1 MTKYTVLPIH
11 LEADPDL
18 KMELL
23 GSDYMDLSSFPS
35 VELRRDED
43 VNTDAYY
50 LREAYYVYVNPS
62 LVCVQKD
69 SIVVLGL
76 RVGDKDSESYFNYL
90 STLPLVSENLY
101 VYAHNPDIFE
111 TPIINEKSSNGKKV
125 VFYEGCFDYFLKYLM
140 STVNPSYFKHPE
152 EVYPKP
158 QYLTL
163 ESLVRPDPRVD
174 LEFRLDE
181 FSGEEWF
188 SDVVSYL
195 KERAKDET
203 LRSYG
208 RSEFGMKTI
217 DLLDGKLDKLSLKFD
232 IKPFEILQTE
242 CSLGLATRL
251 VGHRKAM
258 GMRKDSEFY
267 NKGKDFG
274 KASMNQPLGFISKY
288 SAYEL
293 CETLTE
299 ASQSKTP
306 FRAPR
311 ISEVLTLLYGTRARI
326 QHTLDTYSDGV
337 MSYRRFDHP
346 IYSHTEKV
354 KYAKMLRADKHD
366 LSVVYGRVSPD
377 LLYGFFDLFPEW
389 IHEARNHER
398 MSKEDKRWA
407 VYPEKDSSGNL
418 KETNLHE
425 LVRFAALISVFEVHK
440 RIFHTADRFTKR
452 KQLSKLKYR
461 ENLFGGGNS
470 LHAELNPSTG
480 LIFGNGLGWFPHE
493 NEISSTHVSKVY
505 RLIFGGTFNFGFGNV
520 FSIPT
525 SSRKAGNI
533 RFTRDV

>member
-35 VELRRDED
+35 VELRYED
-43 VNTDAYY
+43 VNHFS
-50 LREAYYVYVNPS
+50 EAYYVYVNPS
-62 LVCVQKD
+62 LVCVQKE

-140 STVNPSYFKHPE
+140 STVNPSYLKHPE
-152 EVYPKP
+152 SVYPEP

-195 KERAKDET
+195 KERAKDKT
-203 LRSYG
+203 ISFYG
-208 RSEFGMKTI
+208 RSDFGMKVL

-258 GMRKDSEFY
+258 GMRTDSEFY
-267 NKGKDFG
+267 NKGKDFE
-274 KASMNQPLGFISKY
+274 KPSMNQPLGFISKY

-354 KYAKMLRADKHD
+354 KYAKMLRADKND

-461 ENLFGGGNS
+461 ENLFFGGGNS
-470 LHAELNPSTG
+470 LHATLNPSAG

-505 RLIFGGTFNFGFGNV
+505 KLIFGGTFNFGWGNV